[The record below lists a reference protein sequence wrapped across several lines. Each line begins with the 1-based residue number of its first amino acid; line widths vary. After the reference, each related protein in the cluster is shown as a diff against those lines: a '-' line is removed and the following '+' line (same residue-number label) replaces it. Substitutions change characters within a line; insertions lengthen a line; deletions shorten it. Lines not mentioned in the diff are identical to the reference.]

1 MTQEDP
7 VLGTGDLSAERLAKA
22 NINPATGLA
31 TDYLNHFNE
40 VVMLLE
46 MLPAM
51 PECAEDVL
59 EWSPADYETHFEN
72 SSFSERQL
80 AILAYH
86 AAPVRLRSHLES
98 LVAGINAAVLSS
110 QDMIRAA
117 ASPSDVAFELAERAT
132 NEIKPLIAMA
142 SGVIH
147 GHISTLD
154 VPAHEGSETQAEI
167 DALFA

>member
-1 MTQEDP
+1 MGAGMLAADK
-7 VLGTGDLSAERLAKA
+7 LERA

-59 EWSPADYETHFEN
+59 DWEPADYESHFEN
-72 SSFSERQL
+72 STFSEKQL
-80 AILAYH
+80 AVQAYR
-86 AAPVRLRSHLES
+86 AAPVRLRCHLER
-98 LVAGINAAVLSS
+98 LVEQINDAVLSA
-110 QDMIRAA
+110 QEAIRAA
-117 ASPSDVAFELAERAT
+117 PDPAVVSVQVAETAT
-132 NEIKPLIAMA
+132 HRIKPLIAMA

-147 GHISTLD
+147 GHVDAKAL
-154 VPAHEGSETQAEI
+154 AHEGDEAQAEI

>member
-1 MTQEDP
+1 MECDPP
-7 VLGTGDLSAERLAKA
+7 VLGTGNLSAEKLEHA

-59 EWSPADYETHFEN
+59 AWEPLDYAGHFQN
-72 SSFSERQL
+72 SSFKEKQL
-80 AILAYH
+80 AITAYE
-86 AAPVRLRSHLES
+86 AAPSFYRENLES
-98 LVAGINAAVLSS
+98 IVREINAAVGTA
-110 QDMIRAA
+110 QDELRAA
-117 ASPSDVAFELAERAT
+117 PDPAEVATGVSMTAT
-132 NEIKPLIAMA
+132 ATIKPLISVA

-147 GHISTLD
+147 GHVED
-154 VPAHEGSETQAEI
+154 VEMHEGEAAQANI

>member
-1 MTQEDP
+1 MECTNP
-7 VLGTGDLSAERLAKA
+7 VLGDGPLAADKLENA
-22 NINPATGLA
+22 NINPVTGLA

-59 EWSPADYETHFEN
+59 AWQPAKYEEHFEN
-72 SSFSERQL
+72 SSFSEKQL
-80 AILAYH
+80 AILAYR
-86 AAPVRLRSHLES
+86 AAPPRFRNHLEKQVRKINETVLDAQTALRAAPDPS
-98 LVAGINAAVLSS
+98 AVAGAVSDRTSS
-110 QDMIRAA
+110 Q
-117 ASPSDVAFELAERAT
+117 
-132 NEIKPLIAMA
+132 IKSLISIA

-147 GHISTLD
+147 GHITSGAD
-154 VPAHEGSETQAEI
+154 VHEGEAAQAEI

>member
-1 MTQEDP
+1 MECDPP
-7 VLGTGDLSAERLAKA
+7 VLGAGSLTAEKLEKA

-59 EWSPADYETHFEN
+59 AWKPLDYCSHFEN
-72 SSFSERQL
+72 SSFTEKQL
-80 AILAYH
+80 AITAYE
-86 AAPVRLRSHLES
+86 AAPPYLRENLET
-98 LVAGINAAVLSS
+98 LIREINAAVQTA
-110 QDMIRAA
+110 QDALRDGPAA
-117 ASPSDVAFELAERAT
+117 VEVANDVSITAT
-132 NEIKPLIAMA
+132 ATIKPLISVA

-147 GHISTLD
+147 GHVDD
-154 VPAHEGSETQAEI
+154 VEIHEGDAAQAEI

>member
-1 MTQEDP
+1 M
-7 VLGTGDLSAERLAKA
+7 LGIGELAADRLQRA

-59 EWSPADYETHFEN
+59 AWEPADYQTHFEN

-86 AAPVRLRSHLES
+86 AAPVRLRTHLDT
-98 LVAGINAAVLSS
+98 LTLQINEAVRACQTAL
-110 QDMIRAA
+110 RAA
-117 ASPSDVAFELAERAT
+117 DDPSQVAQAVAERAT
-132 NEIKPLIAMA
+132 NDVKPLIAMA

-147 GHISTLD
+147 GHVGD
-154 VPAHEGSETQAEI
+154 RDAVQDREEAQAEI